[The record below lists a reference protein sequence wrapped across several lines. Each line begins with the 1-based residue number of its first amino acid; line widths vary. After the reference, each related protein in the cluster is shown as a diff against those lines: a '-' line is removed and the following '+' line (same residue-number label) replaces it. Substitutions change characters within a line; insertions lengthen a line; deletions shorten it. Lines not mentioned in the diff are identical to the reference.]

1 MAKSKSERMKEY
13 RARKKE
19 KLGDKWLK
27 MERNRVRAY
36 YTPTDLLSNEEQDK
50 RRSKNRKAAR
60 KFYKKQTSDKSIQAE
75 SLSNSEPTS
84 VDENGVSSTT
94 SESTMTVKFHFQCD
108 TGSGN
113 KYKGGKKRASR
124 ALKKSYR
131 KIETLAGEN
140 ETLKRKLKTTQK
152 RLQRLKPKSSSPK
165 TPKSKTDVLL
175 RQSGINSQKVPEIR
189 KRLVYGECVN
199 EEVKHAIQHSSNA
212 KESIHKVVS
221 GKVIKRLKDAG

>member
-94 SESTMTVKFHFQCD
+94 SESTMTVKFPFQCD

-113 KYKGGKKRASR
+113 KYRGGKKRASR

-175 RQSGINSQKVPEIR
+175 RQSGINPQKVPEIR

-199 EEVKHAIQHSSNA
+199 QENMRYNIPQKQRNLSTKSYQE
-212 KESIHKVVS
+212 
-221 GKVIKRLKDAG
+221 R